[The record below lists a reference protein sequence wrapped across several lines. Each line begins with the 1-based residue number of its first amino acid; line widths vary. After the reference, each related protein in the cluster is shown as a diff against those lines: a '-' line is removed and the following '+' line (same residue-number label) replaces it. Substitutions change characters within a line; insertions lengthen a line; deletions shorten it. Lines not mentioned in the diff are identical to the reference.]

1 MDDLFEGR
9 GMFLFLTTQKTHR
22 PQGQLQKNKDDPKE
36 GSVFGPSKLLD
47 FELEMAFFV
56 GGPANPPGTP
66 ITMAEAEDRIFGLV
80 VMNDWSSRDVQKW
93 EYVPLGPFCAKNWAT
108 SISPWVVS
116 LEVSVTTRSAAAKD
130 I

>member
-1 MDDLFEGR
+1 MR
-9 GMFLFLTTQKTHR
+9 GDRHASGAKTGQKRDHV
-22 PQGQLQKNKDDPKE
+22 LQTISFRNQDRTPGE
-36 GSVFGPSKLLD
+36 TSRRQPTSKLLD

-116 LEVSVTTRSAAAKD
+116 LEVSATTRSAAAKD